1 MILGAVKVE
10 ATADLP
16 MYDYDAHYRRLK
28 TAGSQGWAGDQHERN
43 FARAA
48 ATLERLERDHFPKPP
63 ARVLEL
69 GCGNAS
75 RRRTGWPALSHAE
88 AGG

>member
-1 MILGAVKVE
+1 MIRGAVKVE

-43 FARAA
+43 FARPA

-69 GCGNAS
+69 GCGNGMS
-75 RRRTGWPALSHAE
+75 SSSYWM
-88 AGG
+88 AGPIGR